1 VVDDLEVGR
10 VERRWLVLCP
20 EGVVGWVK
28 WNKIGWVVVEGGLVR
43 DELLVR
49 LYGESW

>member
-1 VVDDLEVGR
+1 
-10 VERRWLVLCP
+10 LCP

-43 DELLVR
+43 